1 MAMAETTDPT
11 TTDTTDGP
19 TRRRS
24 STTDIALIAAFAAL
38 ISACAYIGGIPVGGG
53 GVAITL
59 QTFGVM
65 LAGALLGPVRGF
77 LAVSLYLLLG
87 AAGLPVFSEHSSGL
101 GTFTSASAGY
111 LWTFPVAA
119 LLTGLLVQYGARARR
134 TVALWVF
141 LCAVPGMVVNHL
153 AGTLGM
159 KLFFD
164 ISWQTAFTWDAAY
177 WLGDIVKILVV
188 ALVAA
193 EVHKAFPQLLRRG

>member
-11 TTDTTDGP
+11 TTDTTDAP
-19 TRRRS
+19 ARRRS
-24 STTDIALIAAFAAL
+24 STTDIALISAFAAL
-38 ISACAYIGGIPVGGG
+38 IAACAYIGGIPAGGG
-53 GVAITL
+53 QVPITL

-65 LAGALLGPVRGF
+65 LAGALLGPWRGF
-77 LAVSLYLLLG
+77 LAVSLYLGLG
-87 AAGLPVFSEHSSGL
+87 AAGLPVFAEHSSGL

-119 LLTGLLVQYGARARR
+119 LVTGLLVQYVAGSRR

-141 LCAVPGMVVNHL
+141 LCAVPGMVINHL
-153 AGTLGM
+153 AGAFGM
-159 KLFFD
+159 KVFFD
-164 ISWQTAFTWDAAY
+164 ISWQTAFTWDAPY

-188 ALVAA
+188 ALVAS